1 MEIMEDK
8 PWYTEEVVKI
18 VKNVEKRY
26 CEKKFVE
33 GAHTGVLIAK
43 NNLSLKKGP
52 KEPFFK
58 IFYLASSYFL
68 RGQPPKYRRR

>member
-8 PWYTEEVVKI
+8 LGCTEEVVKV

-26 CEKKFVE
+26 CEKRSVE

-43 NNLSLKKGP
+43 NNLSLKKGH
-52 KEPFFK
+52 
-58 IFYLASSYFL
+58 
-68 RGQPPKYRRR
+68 

>member
-8 PWYTEEVVKI
+8 PWYTGEVVKI

-26 CEKKFVE
+26 CEKKYVE

-52 KEPFFK
+52 
-58 IFYLASSYFL
+58 
-68 RGQPPKYRRR
+68 